1 VTATKVATA
10 SGTRPYVLVA
20 ELTYRCPL
28 RCAYCSNP
36 TAGARGPALAP
47 ADWLRVVDEAEA
59 LGVLQ
64 VHLTGGEPLLYD
76 DLEALVARARARELY
91 SNLITSG
98 LPLDEARLERL
109 RASGLDALQLSF
121 QSARPGSSSAIAGVD
136 AFAHKLKVAAWTRA
150 LGLPLTVNVVLH
162 RHNLDEVPE
171 IVALAEQLGAERLEL
186 ANTQFL
192 GWAWDNRA
200 ALLPSAAQLATA
212 RQAAQAA
219 RERLR
224 GQMEILFVLPDY
236 QADRPRA
243 CMSGWGQR
251 YLVVTPDGRAQ
262 PCHAAQVL
270 PIEFPDVR
278 TQSLDDIWHRSDAFA
293 RFRGGAQL
301 AEPCRSCDRREVDFG
316 GCRCQ
321 AYLMTGVLDATDPA
335 CALAPRHDLVVAARA
350 SADVEPPPLSLR
362 RLPLTA

>member
-1 VTATKVATA
+1 
-10 SGTRPYVLVA
+10 VLVA

-36 TAGARGPALAP
+36 TTGAPGPALAT
-47 ADWLRVVDEAEA
+47 ADWLRVLDEAEA
-59 LGVLQ
+59 LGVVQ
-64 VHLTGGEPLLYD
+64 VHFTGGEPLLHD
-76 DLEALVARARARELY
+76 DLEALVERARQRELY

-98 LPLDEARLERL
+98 LPLERARLERL
-109 RASGLDALQLSF
+109 RACGLDALQLSF

-136 AFAHKLKVAAWTRA
+136 AFAHKLEVAAWARA
-150 LGLPLTVNVVLH
+150 LDLPLTVNVVLH
-162 RHNLDEVPE
+162 RHNLDEVGE
-171 IVALAEQLGAERLEL
+171 IVALAESLGAERLEL
-186 ANTQFL
+186 ANTQYL
-192 GWAWDNRA
+192 GWALDNRD
-200 ALLPSAAQLATA
+200 ALLPSAAQLEAA
-212 RQAAQAA
+212 RVVAREA

-224 GQMEILFVLPDY
+224 GRMELLFVLPDY

-278 TQSLDDIWHRSDAFA
+278 AASLDDIWHRSEAFA
-293 RFRGGAQL
+293 RFRGGAGL
-301 AEPCRSCDRREVDFG
+301 AEPCRSCERLEVDFG

-321 AYLMTGVLDATDPA
+321 AYVMTGALDATDPA
-335 CALAPRHDLVVAARA
+335 CGLAPRHDLVRLARQSAAA
-350 SADVEPPPLSLR
+350 PAPPLQLR
-362 RLPLTA
+362 RLPNTA